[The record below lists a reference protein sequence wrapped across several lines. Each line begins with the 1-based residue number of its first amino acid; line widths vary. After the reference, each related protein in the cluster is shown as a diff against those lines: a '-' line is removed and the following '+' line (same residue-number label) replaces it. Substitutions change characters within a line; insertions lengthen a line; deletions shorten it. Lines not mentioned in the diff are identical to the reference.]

1 MTLDLAREL
10 KGFPRHLSQHVG
22 GFVISRGLLSELVPI
37 ENAAMEDRTFIEWD
51 KDDLAT
57 LGLMKVDVL
66 ALGMLTCIAKSFA
79 LLRRHHGKNYD
90 LATLPKEDPAIYEM
104 LGRADSIGVFQ
115 VESRAQMTMLPRLQP
130 KNLYDLVIEVAIVRP
145 GPIQGGMVHPY
156 LRRRD
161 GKEPVTYPSREL
173 EEVLGKT
180 LGVPLFQ
187 EQAMRIAIVAA
198 GFTPDESDRLRRAM
212 ATFRHVGTIH
222 TFEEKLIE
230 GMVARG
236 YEREFAE
243 RCFNQIKGFGEY
255 GFPESHAA
263 SFALLVYVSSWI
275 KCHYPEIFAC
285 AILNSQPMGFYAPAQ
300 LVRDAIE
307 HGVEVRPVD
316 VNFSEWDCTLE
327 LPEAVNDGRSLSP
340 TVHGE
345 GRGEHEIIH
354 GGLPAPGVKR
364 RPYALRLGF
373 RQVKGLGETEMRAL
387 VGARGN
393 GYGDPTAL
401 WRRAGLPEATLA
413 TLARADAFRSMA
425 LDRRDALWAVKG
437 LPAAPLPL
445 FEASLAEEQGEEES
459 VSLPRLTQG
468 EHVAEDYASQHL
480 SLKRHPMALV
490 RPIMEA
496 KGYRP
501 CARLKETADG
511 TKLSVAG
518 IVLVRQRPGTAS
530 GVIFATLE
538 DETGIANIVIWPRT
552 FERYRRALLGSNL
565 LGVTGKLQREG
576 DVIHLVADRLVDLTQ
591 HLRDLA
597 SPDLPPASS
606 LARADEVRKPGQDA
620 RNRELSDRA
629 RLKRDSSYPSRNFH

>member
-1 MTLDLAREL
+1 
-10 KGFPRHLSQHVG
+10 
-22 GFVISRGLLSELVPI
+22 
-37 ENAAMEDRTFIEWD
+37 
-51 KDDLAT
+51 
-57 LGLMKVDVL
+57 
-66 ALGMLTCIAKSFA
+66 
-79 LLRRHHGKNYD
+79 
-90 LATLPKEDPAIYEM
+90 
-104 LGRADSIGVFQ
+104 
-115 VESRAQMTMLPRLQP
+115 MTMLPRLKP
-130 KNLYDLVIEVAIVRP
+130 KTFYDLVIEVAIVRP

-156 LRRRD
+156 LRRRS
-161 GKEPVTYPSREL
+161 GEEPVTYPSREL

-222 TFEEKLIE
+222 TFENKLIE
-230 GMVARG
+230 GMVANG
-236 YEREFAE
+236 YEREFAQ
-243 RCFNQIKGFGEY
+243 RCFEQIKGFGEY

-263 SFALLVYVSSWI
+263 SFALLVYVSSWL

-316 VNFSEWDCTLE
+316 VNFSQWDCCLE
-327 LPEAVNDGRSLSP
+327 LSDVASDGHSSSAGNDGVGGAAVVPDAANS
-340 TVHGE
+340 
-345 GRGEHEIIH
+345 EIIQ
-354 GGLPAPGVKR
+354 GGQPKPGVKR
-364 RPYALRLGF
+364 RPLALRLGF
-373 RQVKGLGETEMRAL
+373 RQVKGLGEAEMRAL

-401 WRRAGLPEATLA
+401 WRRAGLPEAVLA

-425 LDRRDALWAVKG
+425 LDRREALWAVKG

-445 FEASLAEEQGEEES
+445 FEASLAEEQGEEEP
-459 VSLPRLTQG
+459 VALPRLTQG
-468 EHVAEDYASQHL
+468 EHVTEDYASQHL

-490 RPIMEA
+490 RPAMEA

-538 DETGIANIVIWPRT
+538 DETGIANIVVWPRT
-552 FERYRRALLGSNL
+552 FERYRRALLGASL
-565 LGVTGKLQREG
+565 LGVIGKLQREG
-576 DVIHLVADRLVDLTQ
+576 EVIHLIADRLVDLTP

-597 SPDLPPASS
+597 SPELPPASS

-620 RNRELSDRA
+620 RNREIGDRA
-629 RLKRDSSYPSRNFH
+629 RLKRESSYRSRDFH